1 MRLLISKIGILSG
14 AVMLAFGSIIFV
26 VAPVP
31 SENSRL
37 SGLIL
42 TAIGISTL
50 LSHLSKYFSLT
61 STREMNAQR
70 RYVYVSNEG
79 PKVEPIVTDNIGAG
93 AAVPLFYCDAP
104 DTSTVSLQK
113 SNESFPFLTDDRVVR
128 RRHSY
133 IESLHKNDALI
144 DTH

>member
-1 MRLLISKIGILSG
+1 MRLLISKIGIISG
-14 AVMLAFGSIIFV
+14 AVMLIFGSIIFV
-26 VAPVP
+26 VAPIP

-50 LSHLSKYFSLT
+50 LSHLSKYLSLT

-70 RYVYVSNEG
+70 RYVYVSNDG

-93 AAVPLFYCDAP
+93 AAVPLFYCDEP
-104 DTSTVSLQK
+104 DASSLSAQK
-113 SNESFPFLTDDRVVR
+113 SNESFPFLADDRVK

-133 IESLHKNDALI
+133 IESLTAHEALI